1 VTSLKLAKTIAEL
14 AADKKAE
21 DIRILNMRKVANFC
35 DFFVVCTGNSDR
47 HVKAIADG
55 IDEGLDLHDVKARRA
70 SGWQDSRWVILDL
83 GNVVAHIFDR
93 EAREFYGLDYLWQE
107 AKVVPWPK

>member
-1 VTSLKLAKTIAEL
+1 VTPLKLARTIAEL

-21 DIRILNMRKVANFC
+21 DILILNMRKVANFC
-35 DFFVVCTGNSDR
+35 DFFIVCTGTSDR

-55 IDEGLDLHDVKARRA
+55 IDDGLYLQGIKTRRA
-70 SGWQDSRWVILDL
+70 SGRKDSRWVILDL

-93 EAREFYGLDYLWQE
+93 DAREFYGLDYLWQE
-107 AKVVPWPK
+107 AKAVPWPK